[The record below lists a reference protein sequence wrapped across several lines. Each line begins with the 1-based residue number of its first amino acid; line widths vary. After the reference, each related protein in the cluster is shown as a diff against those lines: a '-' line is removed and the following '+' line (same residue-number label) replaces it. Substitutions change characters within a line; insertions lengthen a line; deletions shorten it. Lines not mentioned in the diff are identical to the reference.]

1 MHHEDDGSGW
11 IIAPAKLES
20 IEQGSAMGADIIL
33 ISGPLEEVR
42 HSGVVAVCKDPHILE
57 ILGEQVLR
65 PVDRLGSGVLCI
77 SAS

>member
-1 MHHEDDGSGW
+1 MHHEDDGSDW
-11 IIAPAKLES
+11 MFAPAKLKG
-20 IEQGSAMGADIIL
+20 IEQGSAMGVDIIL

-57 ILGEQVLR
+57 ILRQQILR
-65 PVDRLGSGVLCI
+65 PVDRLASRVLCI